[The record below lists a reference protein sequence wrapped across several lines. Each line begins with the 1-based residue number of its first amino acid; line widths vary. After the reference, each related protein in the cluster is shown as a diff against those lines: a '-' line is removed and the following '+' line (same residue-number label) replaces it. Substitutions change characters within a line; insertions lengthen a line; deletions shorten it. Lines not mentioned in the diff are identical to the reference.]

1 MQKVLRLIVLTLP
14 VRYLRLLPRAGLL
27 FLPGYRIA
35 MTGFRGSWLRALLGS
50 VFGWWMISAISSWT
64 GVSVECW

>member
-50 VFGWWMISAISSWT
+50 VFGWCLCVIPSWT
-64 GVSVECW
+64 GVSAECWW